1 MWRRTVPVRFT
12 WEGQMA
18 MPQQRKK
25 WVFAQFLNHHV
36 SILLSV
42 CTSYNPLLRV
52 IVKWQYRAK
61 LSNCSLPT
69 YIPSKWTITVTDT
82 KNQVNN
88 IPHALSRQR
97 CKGTGHSGRAP
108 PHPLM
113 CSKRGNQKFCLARR
127 SIWRECYL
135 PLYEIRPL
143 VELTTVL
150 EGHGIG

>member
-1 MWRRTVPVRFT
+1 MWRCTVPVRFT

-36 SILLSV
+36 SILLSS
-42 CTSYNPLLRV
+42 CTSYNPLRGPHSNDNTEP
-52 IVKWQYRAK
+52 K

-69 YIPSKWTITVTDT
+69 YIPSKRTRTVTDT

-108 PHPLM
+108 PHPIM
-113 CSKRGNQKFCLARR
+113 CSKREPKILSIAGR
-127 SIWRECYL
+127 SVWRECYL
-135 PLYEIRPL
+135 PLYEIGPL